1 MRSTLGFSLIYIPDD
16 FYVGL
21 KVKKLLSGKR
31 RALIQVAAILIA
43 SFVAGGGIYT
53 VVDRPLFMVVHPY
66 TRRPT
71 MFHYIAGEQTLAE
84 TFAYTFFNACTISGL
99 IVSYNS
105 TKIMGNP
112 TRANVQLVLGMTLT
126 SIGLVGSHYM
136 LHLKKISIF
145 LAKQVIG

>member
-1 MRSTLGFSLIYIPDD
+1 MRLTT
-16 FYVGL
+16 
-21 KVKKLLSGKR
+21 KKHSSKR
-31 RALIQVAAILIA
+31 SKILIQVTAILLI

-53 VVDRPLFMVVHPY
+53 IIDRPPFMVVHPN

-71 MFHYIAGEQTLAE
+71 MFHYRAGEQTLAE
-84 TFAYTFFNACTISGL
+84 TFASTFFNACTISGL

-105 TKIMGNP
+105 TRIIGNP

-136 LHLKKISIF
+136 LHMKRISIF
-145 LAKQVIG
+145 LAKRVIG